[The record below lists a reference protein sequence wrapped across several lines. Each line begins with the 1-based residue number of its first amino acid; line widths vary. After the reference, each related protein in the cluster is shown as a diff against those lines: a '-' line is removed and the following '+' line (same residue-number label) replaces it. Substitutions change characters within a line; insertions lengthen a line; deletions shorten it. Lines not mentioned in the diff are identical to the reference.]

1 MKQKFQVK
9 AKSHPKHAF
18 IPMALFN
25 SEVLCYPWISCLG
38 SWQPRPLMLFQLS
51 VYYRSM
57 METIEAM
64 PSPVLHACPP
74 ACQARKKRGG
84 VCFPCTHCHFFPRV
98 ALPARTKVKPWKED
112 ADQPAVL
119 LQFEEGLAIKH
130 GSCHPHIPSQNKAA
144 LAGTPA
150 KLFSTPKCW
159 KRSPFPSRKIL
170 YRRPLNSWS

>member
-1 MKQKFQVK
+1 MLK
-9 AKSHPKHAF
+9 PKV
-18 IPMALFN
+18 IPNML
-25 SEVLCYPWISCLG
+25 
-38 SWQPRPLMLFQLS
+38 LFQWRYLTAKCYVTLEFPAWAPGS
-51 VYYRSM
+51 PGPWCSFNCPCITAQWWR
-57 METIEAM
+57 
-64 PSPVLHACPP
+64 PSKPCHVLHACPP